1 MTDTQARRTV
11 GVVGAGVIG
20 GGVAEALAL
29 AGHHV
34 VLADVDHG
42 VLDHA
47 LETMRRSLAGRRLFA
62 KEAPPPEEVLARV
75 EPTTSLDAMAGAG
88 FVVENVTERWG
99 VKEPVWR
106 RLDDVCAP
114 DAVFAA
120 NTSAIPIAKLAA
132 CTSRAAQVL
141 GIHFMNPVP
150 LKETVEVIRTPA
162 TSDATLEIA
171 LDLLASMGKAA
182 VVVGDAPGFVSNRVL
197 MLTINEALAV
207 LGDGVA
213 DAATIDRVFTDCFGH
228 PMGPLAT
235 ADLIGLDTI
244 AHTLDVLRTEFED
257 ERFAPTPALSK
268 LVADG
273 RLGRKSG
280 GGVFD
285 YPGRR

>member
-1 MTDTQARRTV
+1 MTDTPRLRTV

-20 GGVAEALAL
+20 AGVAEALAM

-34 VLADVDHG
+34 VLADVDDT

-47 LETMRRSLAGRRLFA
+47 VETMRRSLAGRRLLA
-62 KEAPPPEEVLARV
+62 KEAPRPEEVLARV
-75 EPTTSLDAMAGAG
+75 EPVTSLDAMAGAK
-88 FVVENVTERWG
+88 FVVENVTERWE

-106 RLDDVCAP
+106 RLDEVC
-114 DAVFAA
+114 DADTVFAA
-120 NTSAIPIAKLAA
+120 NTSAIPITKLAGLTA
-132 CTSRAAQVL
+132 RAPQVL

-162 TSDATLEIA
+162 TSDETLRIA
-171 LDLLASMGKAA
+171 HDLLASMGKAA
-182 VVVGDAPGFVSNRVL
+182 LVVGDAPGFVSNRVL

-207 LGDGVA
+207 LDDGVA
-213 DAATIDRVFTDCFGH
+213 DAATIDQVFTECFGH

-235 ADLIGLDTI
+235 ADLIGLDTV
-244 AHTLDVLRTEFED
+244 AHTLEILRTELRD

-280 GGVFD
+280 SGIFD
-285 YPGRR
+285 YPARR